1 VTTILLVDDHHLVRA
16 GLASLIDSADDLHV
30 VGQAANGQQALE
42 LAATLAPDVVL
53 MDLSMP
59 EIDGVETTRRLL
71 AIHRTANVVVLTSFS
86 DQERVADA
94 LAAGAVGYLLKDCEP
109 RDLLAAVRAA
119 AQGHA
124 PLDPRVAKALLP
136 STEPPR
142 PADDLSPR
150 ELQVLRL
157 VTSGLANKQIARR
170 LGISEST
177 VKAHISSVFRRIGVT
192 DRTSAA
198 VWARDHLPDRD
209 AGAARNSH
217 GQA

>member
-16 GLASLIDSADDLHV
+16 GLASLIDSADDLQV

-42 LAATLAPDVVL
+42 LAATLSPDVVL

-71 AIHRTANVVVLTSFS
+71 AIHRTASVVVLTSFS
-86 DQERVADA
+86 DQARVADA

-136 STEPPR
+136 STEPAR

-198 VWARDHLPDRD
+198 VWARDHLPDRG
-209 AGAARNSH
+209 AGATRNWH
-217 GQA
+217 DQA

>member
-42 LAATLAPDVVL
+42 LTAALTPDVVL

-59 EIDGVETTRRLL
+59 ELDGVETTRRLL
-71 AIHRTANVVVLTSFS
+71 AIHGSANVVVLTSFS
-86 DQERVADA
+86 DQARVADA

-136 STEPPR
+136 SAGPAR
-142 PADDLSPR
+142 PVDDLSPR

-157 VTSGLANKQIARR
+157 VTRGLANKQIARN

-209 AGAARNSH
+209 AGATR
-217 GQA
+217 